1 MAVLQTR
8 LAAAL
13 AAAWEAEVLS
23 QRVMT
28 ELAERVDDRRTRSR
42 LLVLSAV
49 CQAHASRLLGRLA
62 SIGAGPLPVPPDDL
76 DIPSSLQEALRKE
89 GLRARTSAIR
99 YAQVAETCRRTNDP
113 AAAWVCELNRAEEED
128 RAAEL
133 LALSERTPATTVH
146 AEPAAAAQRNG

>member
-13 AAAWEAEVLS
+13 AAAWEAEVVA

-28 ELAERVDDRRTRSR
+28 ELAERIQDRRCRSR

-62 SIGAGPLPVPPDDL
+62 SIGAGPLPVPPDELEISD
-76 DIPSSLQEALRKE
+76 SLAEALRRE
-89 GLRARTSAIR
+89 GVRARCSAVR

-133 LALSERTPATTVH
+133 MAMAERAAQLDLQTQP
-146 AEPAAAAQRNG
+146 EPAQHNG

>member
-13 AAAWEAEVLS
+13 AAAWEAEVVA

-28 ELAERVDDRRTRSR
+28 ELAERAEDRRARSR

-76 DIPSSLQEALRKE
+76 EIPESMAEALRKE
-89 GLRARTSAIR
+89 GLRARGSAVR
-99 YAQVAETCRRTNDP
+99 YAQVAETCRKTNDP

-133 LALSERTPATTVH
+133 LAMAERAQQLGVH
-146 AEPAAAAQRNG
+146 EAELGG

>member
-13 AAAWEAEVLS
+13 AAAWEAEVVA

-28 ELAERVDDRRTRSR
+28 ELAERTEDRRCRSR

-62 SIGAGPLPVPPDDL
+62 SIGAGPLPVPPDEL
-76 DIPSSLQEALRKE
+76 DIAPDLAEALRRE
-89 GLRARTSAIR
+89 GVRARCSAVR
-99 YAQVAETCRRTNDP
+99 YAQVAEACRKTNDP

-133 LALSERTPATTVH
+133 MAMAER
-146 AEPAAAAQRNG
+146 AAQIAAGGAEVARS

>member
-1 MAVLQTR
+1 MSVREMR
-8 LAAAL
+8 LPAAL
-13 AAAWEAEVLS
+13 AAAWEAEVVA

-28 ELAERVDDRRTRSR
+28 LLAERVEDRRARSR

-62 SIGAGPLPVPPDDL
+62 SIGAGPLPVPPDEL
-76 DIPSSLQEALRKE
+76 EIPELLTDALRQE
-89 GLRARTSAIR
+89 GLRARGSAIR

-133 LALSERTPATTVH
+133 LALAERLAELPPSADVQTH
-146 AEPAAAAQRNG
+146 A